1 MNAELEQAKLEAE
14 RARKR
19 LVATLD
25 EIEEKLTPGAL
36 ADHAWSGVIEKGSEI
51 AEEAVAAVKSRP
63 ATTAGVIAGFALFLA
78 RGRIVS
84 AASRLVSR
92 KGKGGKRT
100 D

>member
-1 MNAELEQAKLEAE
+1 MSAELEQARIEAE

-19 LVATLD
+19 VVATLD
-25 EIEEKLTPGAL
+25 AIEEKLAPGAL
-36 ADHAWSGVIEKGSEI
+36 ADHAWSGMMEKGTEI
-51 AEEAVAAVKSRP
+51 AEEAVAAVRSRP
-63 ATTAGVIAGFALFLA
+63 AATAGVIAGFALFLA

-92 KGKGGKRT
+92 KGKGRKRT